1 MKITMRFLIIL
12 FLVAT
17 ALDLSLTYVGIE
29 ADVASEANPLLQF
42 FIGKGLFVFLLGSS
56 ALAGLSIGLMW
67 MSVLLMKEQ
76 LREKARK
83 AMFILGSMMHLVAS
97 GMWIAIML
105 NIL

>member
-1 MKITMRFLIIL
+1 MRMLIIL

-17 ALDLSLTYVGIE
+17 ALDLSLTYIGIE
-29 ADVASEANPLLQF
+29 ADVASEANPLLRLF
-42 FIGKGLFVFLLGSS
+42 LGKGLFIFLFGAL

-76 LREKARK
+76 LREKAKK
-83 AMFILGSMMHLVAS
+83 AMLIIGGMMHLTAS
-97 GMWIAIML
+97 GMWILIML